1 MIGATIDL
9 DHVAVAT
16 DDITVS
22 LDVLVR
28 ELGGTVFHG
37 GDGSG
42 FRWVQTRVGDAASG
56 MTVESLV
63 VWRPDVDDFLERF
76 VDRFGPSPHHITFK
90 VADMGTMLERCR
102 AAGLRPVGVNLADP
116 HWQEAFLPPREA
128 HGTVVQLAQTDEPHE
143 LADLLPTVA
152 RDGPLGQP
160 RWWPDPPDPGPERVT
175 LRHVVLGTPDRR
187 ATTTFFTELLAGT
200 VEYDDAGGTGLA
212 WPGGRVRL
220 EDAPTARVLRF
231 DATGPTGRTVT
242 LGRLPVVVVPGPDG
256 A

>member
-9 DHVAVAT
+9 DHVAIAT
-16 DDITVS
+16 DDVAVA
-22 LDVLVR
+22 LGALVG

-42 FRWVQTRVGDAASG
+42 FRWVQTRVGDARSG

-90 VADMGTMLERCR
+90 VSDIETILDRSR
-102 AAGLRPVGVNLADP
+102 AAGLRPVGVDLTDP
-116 HWQEAFLPPREA
+116 HWQEAFLQPREA

-143 LADLLPTVA
+143 IATLLPAVE

-160 RWWPDPPDPGPERVT
+160 RWWPEPPTPGTDRVT
-175 LRHVVLGTPDRR
+175 LRHVVLGTPDRL
-187 ATTTFFTELLAGT
+187 AATTFFTELLAGT
-200 VEYDDAGGTGLA
+200 VEYDDASGTGLA
-212 WPGGRVRL
+212 WPGGRIRL
-220 EDAPTARVLRF
+220 EDADTAGVLRCDGSGTTARTVDIGRMPIVVTPGRA
-231 DATGPTGRTVT
+231 DA
-242 LGRLPVVVVPGPDG
+242 
-256 A
+256 